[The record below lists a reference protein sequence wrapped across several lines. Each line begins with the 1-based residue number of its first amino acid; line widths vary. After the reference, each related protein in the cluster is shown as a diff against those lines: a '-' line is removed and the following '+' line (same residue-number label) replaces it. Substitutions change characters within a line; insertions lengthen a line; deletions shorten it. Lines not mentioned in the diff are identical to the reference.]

1 MRDFLIASSLLAT
14 CAAAQ
19 PTNVRT
25 DYAESPILVDNP
37 FPRFSWN
44 NDLPQLAYR
53 VFVSAS
59 PSLFPLV
66 WDSGVVE
73 SSVTSQVAYAG
84 RVLVSD
90 TTYTLVISSETA
102 AGWANASAS
111 SFGTGLLAPESWAGA
126 AWIGGFNQL
135 RGTFSLPAGE
145 VSRARV
151 YVTGVG
157 CAELWVNG
165 QRRGGKLFI
174 TPALARS
181 FHRACF
187 ITLSTLRRC
196 CSRAAK
202 TWLACAWGSAS
213 MDVSSYARRWTKKR
227 TPTKSAHAP

>member
-1 MRDFLIASSLLAT
+1 M
-14 CAAAQ
+14 
-19 PTNVRT
+19 
-25 DYAESPILVDNP
+25 
-37 FPRFSWN
+37 
-44 NDLPQLAYR
+44 
-53 VFVSAS
+53 
-59 PSLFPLV
+59 V

-165 QRRGGKLFI
+165 QRVANDTQGRETFYNPGFSTIFSSRLLYNAFNVTTLLQPGGENVVG
-174 TPALARS
+174 
-181 FHRACF
+181 
-187 ITLSTLRRC
+187 LRLGQC
-196 CSRAAK
+196 KYGCK
-202 TWLACAWGSAS
+202 
-213 MDVSSYARRWTKKR
+213 
-227 TPTKSAHAP
+227 